1 MKPSPGSPCSQ
12 AALRRQRWE
21 RIGLGIRLAYN
32 TARPEVL
39 RCWLG
44 LGARLVGEGVL
55 DEAAMLQRSLRLL
68 LQTAQDEAL
77 PWFWRSVCLEH
88 TARPLARTT
97 TLLRLHDPLQAQ
109 AVQAFVQAA
118 RDRLDAV
125 PPQHRYRRPTAR

>member
-1 MKPSPGSPCSQ
+1 MTPLKRLHASAGTV
-12 AALRRQRWE
+12 RRERWE

-32 TARPEVL
+32 PSRPEVL
-39 RCWLG
+39 RCWLA
-44 LGARLVGEGVL
+44 LGTRLAAEGAI
-55 DEAAMLQRSLRLL
+55 DEHTMLQRSLRLL

-88 TARPLARTT
+88 STRPLARIT

-118 RDRLDAV
+118 RDRLAAV
-125 PPQHRYRRPTAR
+125 PMQQRGALP